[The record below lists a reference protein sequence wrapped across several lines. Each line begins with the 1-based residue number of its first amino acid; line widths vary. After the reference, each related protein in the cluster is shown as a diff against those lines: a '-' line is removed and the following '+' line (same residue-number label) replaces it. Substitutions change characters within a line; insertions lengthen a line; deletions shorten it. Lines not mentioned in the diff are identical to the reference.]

1 MRTAIAIILSLTFV
15 FAEDVPLWVMKGMA
29 AVESSSYWTGSE
41 WVYVDRRVGKA
52 GELGMF
58 QMTRA
63 AFNEVKRPGERFEDL
78 RWNTKLAEATAKRY
92 IIKLRANGKRS
103 WRKALAIYNGGA
115 GNPQYG
121 YADKVEAAG
130 PVVVRQLNGTDSL
143 QGCPHFRIGR
153 VGPEKFLDDVGFA
166 APDPS

>member
-1 MRTAIAIILSLTFV
+1 MKRWLTILILSSCCLFS
-15 FAEDVPLWVMKGMA
+15 EEVPDWVIKGMA
-29 AVESSSYWTGSE
+29 AVESSSYWTNEG
-41 WVYVDRRVGKA
+41 WVYVDKRVGKA

-78 RWNTKLAEATAKRY
+78 KWDTKLAERTAKRY
-92 IIKLRANGKRS
+92 ILKLRANGKRS

-121 YADKVEAAG
+121 YADKVARAG
-130 PVVVRQLNGTDSL
+130 RS
-143 QGCPHFRIGR
+143 
-153 VGPEKFLDDVGFA
+153 
-166 APDPS
+166 S